1 MTTITVNLDD
11 NKAKSLEHKAERYGV
26 PVEDLVAASVTDLV
40 NQADPDFERA
50 IKRVISENRELYD
63 RLA

>member
-1 MTTITVNLDD
+1 MTSITVNLEDS
-11 NKAKSLEHKAERYGV
+11 KAKSLERKAQEYGL
-26 PVEDLVAASVTDLV
+26 PVDKLVAASIDDLV

-50 IKRVISENRELYD
+50 MKQVISGNEELYR

>member
-11 NKAKSLEHKAERYGV
+11 SKAKLLEHKAQEYGL
-26 PVEDLVAASVTDLV
+26 PVDKLVAASIDDLV

-50 IKRVISENRELYD
+50 MQRVISENQELYH